1 MQRCTR
7 DLKKEMEKTRTCP
20 NLVTHSYPKFELST
34 WNGFV
39 NKQTYNIAML
49 IAFSSIAR
57 SLSGT
62 TNIIKSYLTHV
73 TVVEVAILERFL
85 LDFTQGKSKLYNV
98 CRTFICL

>member
-62 TNIIKSYLTHV
+62 TNIIKSYLTRDSGRSSHFG
-73 TVVEVAILERFL
+73 TFSFRF
-85 LDFTQGKSKLYNV
+85 YA
-98 CRTFICL
+98 R

>member
-39 NKQTYNIAML
+39 NKQTYIIAML
-49 IAFSSIAR
+49 IAFSTIAR
-57 SLSGT
+57 SLSIGLSGT
-62 TNIIKSYLTHV
+62 TNIIKSYLTRDSGRSSHFG
-73 TVVEVAILERFL
+73 TFSFRF
-85 LDFTQGKSKLYNV
+85 YA
-98 CRTFICL
+98 R